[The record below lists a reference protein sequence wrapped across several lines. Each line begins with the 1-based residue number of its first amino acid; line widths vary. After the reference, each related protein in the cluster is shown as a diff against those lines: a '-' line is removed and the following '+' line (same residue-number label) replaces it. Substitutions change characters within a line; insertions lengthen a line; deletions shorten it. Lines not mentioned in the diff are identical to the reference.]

1 MVIAG
6 VAEAVAERL
15 AAYELTV
22 PSMVNALRAA
32 NASISAG
39 AVEEGKR
46 RYVVRTEG
54 DLSGLEAIRQVVV
67 RSVSDDVSGRVSRVT
82 VGDVAEVSYAVK
94 DPVSALRINGERGLA
109 HPVYR
114 ETGANVIETM
124 AGVRTAI
131 EEINKTYLE
140 WRK

>member
-1 MVIAG
+1 M
-6 VAEAVAERL
+6 
-15 AAYELTV
+15 
-22 PSMVNALRAA
+22 
-32 NASISAG
+32 
-39 AVEEGKR
+39 EEGKR

-94 DPVSALRINGERGLA
+94 DPVSALRINGKRGLA

-114 ETGANVIETM
+114 LSLIH
-124 AGVRTAI
+124 I
-131 EEINKTYLE
+131 
-140 WRK
+140 